1 MTQNENFRYERKF
14 IINNKISNLNI
25 ESILTSSKLIFSQ
38 HFEDRIVNSIYFE
51 NKELSSITENF
62 DGLNLKKKIRLRWYG
77 DSNSIKNSSL
87 EIKLKQGL
95 LNKKKIYKIENF
107 DEPFTYSNMDRINAF
122 LKKKFKFLKDYSSIS
137 STHYKRKYFISF
149 NKLIRATIDDKIFYK
164 KLSSFRNFEVEKND
178 LNKILEIKYSSK
190 LDNYIRHQ
198 LSNIKLRV
206 SKNSKF
212 VNSIIK

>member
-14 IINNKISNLNI
+14 IIKNKISNLNI

-87 EIKLKQGL
+87 EIKLKKGL

>member
-77 DSNSIKNSSL
+77 DSTSIKNSSL

-95 LNKKKIYKIENF
+95 LNKKKI
-107 DEPFTYSNMDRINAF
+107 
-122 LKKKFKFLKDYSSIS
+122 
-137 STHYKRKYFISF
+137 
-149 NKLIRATIDDKIFYK
+149 
-164 KLSSFRNFEVEKND
+164 
-178 LNKILEIKYSSK
+178 
-190 LDNYIRHQ
+190 
-198 LSNIKLRV
+198 
-206 SKNSKF
+206 
-212 VNSIIK
+212 

>member
-1 MTQNENFRYERKF
+1 
-14 IINNKISNLNI
+14 
-25 ESILTSSKLIFSQ
+25 
-38 HFEDRIVNSIYFE
+38 
-51 NKELSSITENF
+51 
-62 DGLNLKKKIRLRWYG
+62 
-77 DSNSIKNSSL
+77 
-87 EIKLKQGL
+87 
-95 LNKKKIYKIENF
+95 
-107 DEPFTYSNMDRINAF
+107 MDRINAF

>member
-149 NKLIRATIDDKIFYK
+149 NKLVRATIDDKIFYK

>member
-62 DGLNLKKKIRLRWYG
+62 DGLNLKKIRLRWYG

-95 LNKKKIYKIENF
+95 LNKKNLQ
-107 DEPFTYSNMDRINAF
+107 N
-122 LKKKFKFLKDYSSIS
+122 
-137 STHYKRKYFISF
+137 
-149 NKLIRATIDDKIFYK
+149 
-164 KLSSFRNFEVEKND
+164 
-178 LNKILEIKYSSK
+178 
-190 LDNYIRHQ
+190 
-198 LSNIKLRV
+198 
-206 SKNSKF
+206 
-212 VNSIIK
+212 